1 MSFRKGAVFVKLK
14 QEFLT
19 RTIGNTEIPVAA
31 DDSTLGGM
39 VRRNETTAFVVDHLR
54 RETTPE
60 SIIADLYAGGDA
72 SIGIVAADVEW
83 TLNLLRGIGA
93 LDE

>member
-1 MSFRKGAVFVKLK
+1 MKLK
-14 QEFLT
+14 QGFLT
-19 RTIGNTEIPVAA
+19 RTIGDTKISVAA
-31 DDSTLGGM
+31 DDSTFGGM
-39 VRRNETTAFVVDHLR
+39 VRSNETTAFVVDHLR

-72 SIGIVAADVEW
+72 SIGVVSADVEW
-83 TLNLLRGIGA
+83 TLNRLRGMDA